1 MKIKAY
7 LPFISGGIQS
17 QLAYKWN
24 FFGFFIGEIF
34 FTFVMYYLW
43 KAVFLHT
50 DTGIING
57 FTILDMTVYIFVSN
71 ITQFLTGT
79 DASYAIG
86 EEIVDG
92 SVSMRMIKPVSY
104 DISLLFNEIGTKVVL
119 LVLIMIPVFTGIEIF
134 RYAQTGAIAFSAS
147 RLGVYLVSSILS
159 YLVLFYFDL
168 CFGFLAFVLKN
179 LWGFNLLKGSIVRFL
194 SGGMIPLV
202 FFPAWALGI
211 LRFLPFSSMCYTPVM
226 IYTGNWS
233 AAQTLASMALQLF
246 WAISFWLLS
255 RAIWHTTVKRLTVQG
270 G

>member
-1 MKIKAY
+1 MRIKAY
-7 LPFISGGIQS
+7 LPFVSAGIQS

-24 FFGFFIGEIF
+24 FLGFFIGEIF

-50 DTGIING
+50 ETGIING

-104 DISLLFNEIGTKVVL
+104 DISLLFSEIGTKVVL

-134 RYAQTGAIAFSAS
+134 RFVQTGTLAFSAA
-147 RLGVYLVSSILS
+147 RLALYLASSTLS

-194 SGGMIPLV
+194 SGGLIPLV
-202 FFPAWALGI
+202 FFPAWALAL

-226 IYTGNWS
+226 IYTGTWS
-233 AAQTLASMALQLF
+233 GLQILAAIALQLF
-246 WAISFWLLS
+246 WALVFWALS
-255 RAIWHTTVKRLTVQG
+255 RIIWNATVQRLTVQG